1 MNPRHAALAL
11 LLACTIVAATRPA
24 HAQTKPEPYKPT
36 VGQPGKDAVWVPTPP
51 ALVEKMLDMAHVTPA
66 DFVVDLGSGDGRNVI
81 AAARRGARA
90 LGVEFNPDLVALS
103 KRAAEEAGVADKA
116 TFVEGDMY
124 AADISRA
131 TVLAL
136 FLLTEN
142 MDKMVSK
149 FLAMKPGSRIVVN
162 TFGITGWTPDEKE
175 TIEGDC
181 ISWCT
186 ALVWIVPAKVEGTW
200 RMANGELT
208 LKQEF
213 QMLSGTLSAADG
225 TTTPIEN
232 GKLRGEEI
240 SFTVGGAQ
248 YTGKVSDNAMSGTIA
263 GSGTTGKW
271 SAKRK

>member
-1 MNPRHAALAL
+1 MNVQRAALAL
-11 LLACTIVAATRPA
+11 FLACTIVAAARPLQ
-24 HAQTKPEPYKPT
+24 AQIKPEPYKPT

-51 ALVEKMLDMAHVTPA
+51 ALVEKMLDMVHVTPA

-103 KRAAEEAGVADKA
+103 KRTAAEAGVADKA

-136 FLLTEN
+136 FLLTDN

-149 FLAMKPGSRIVVN
+149 FLALKPGSRIVAN
-162 TFGITGWTPDEKE
+162 TFGITGWSPDEKA

-186 ALVWIVPAKVEGTW
+186 ALVWIVPARVEGTW
-200 RMANGELT
+200 RLSDGELT
-208 LKQEF
+208 LKQDF
-213 QMLSGTLSAADG
+213 QMISGTLSADG
-225 TTTPIEN
+225 RTTPIES

-240 SFTVGGAQ
+240 TFTVAGVQ
-248 YTGKVSDNAMSGTIA
+248 YTGKVSENRMSGTIT
-263 GSGTTGKW
+263 SGGTNDKW
-271 SAKRK
+271 TARRK